1 MSIMRRKNHD
11 HIQIGPKTVL
21 HRIDNVPRKF
31 LEGFRVSSILWF
43 VPSSFFE
50 FLNKILMVL
59 ELCYFSAFSFPVP
72 VIVEYPDLSSFPRHY
87 FFWKYWIWGIPYN
100 YLPKRMNIFI
110 LHLTNFPAL
119 GHWMIRILYNTKN

>member
-31 LEGFRVSSILWF
+31 LEGFRVSSILGF
-43 VPSSFFE
+43 FPSSFFE

-72 VIVEYPDLSSFPRHY
+72 VIVEYPDLSSFP
-87 FFWKYWIWGIPYN
+87 
-100 YLPKRMNIFI
+100 LSPKDTISFENIEFGASHI
-110 LHLTNFPAL
+110 ITFQ
-119 GHWMIRILYNTKN
+119 KE